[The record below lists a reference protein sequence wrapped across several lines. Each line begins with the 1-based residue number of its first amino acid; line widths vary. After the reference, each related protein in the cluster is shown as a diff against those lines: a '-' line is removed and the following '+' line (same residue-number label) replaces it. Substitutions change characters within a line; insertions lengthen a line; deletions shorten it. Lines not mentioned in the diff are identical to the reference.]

1 MAEVENPIY
10 SAAIYLPVLACLVV
24 LLDIPPL
31 VWHVRNRNLGAAAL
45 VGWIITYNFIA
56 FVNALLWPHNDPRY
70 GFRGYVVCDIEVYV
84 VVAGWTG
91 VSTSLLCIM
100 RSLAKVLDTKNQVVT
115 PRRAQRIRQYLIDA
129 ATCWA
134 LPIVQLGMF
143 DVVKVYRYYIY
154 GISGCVPSLDTSWA
168 SVALIYSW
176 PFAIDLLCAYYAV
189 LIMVRLHRYRSEFS
203 RLVHSHNTTRSRFLR
218 LFILCILFLLGI
230 LPAQTIILWLNIRAR
245 ALGFSWARNH
255 LPENRSKIMPIKP
268 YGALLPDR
276 WTSVVGGFLLF
287 LFFGLGTD
295 ATNMYRSWATK
306 LNPARI
312 FRRNNTRRRAVF
324 YTTTGSSPVS
334 PSAHSMFSYKTYFT
348 SRRSSSSSAG
358 KSHGSRSLCKSPLS
372 FWRASNAGVA
382 ATSPTTDYS
391 RAGSTAPILPLHH
404 LNLHRNPDDDN
415 GNNKVRTLSTAS
427 AAPTIDTAIS
437 TTPLSK
443 TIRKASVGTLAECD
457 DDDDVASVVSSP
469 VDDAKERMSGSG
481 GNAKGRVEGLGIR
494 MDMASPGTGA

>member
-31 VWHVRNRNLGAAAL
+31 VWHVRNRNVGAAAL

-56 FVNALLWPHNDPRY
+56 FINALLWPHNDPRY
-70 GFRGYVVCDIEVYV
+70 GFRGYVVCDVEVYV

-134 LPIVQLGMF
+134 LPLVQLGMF

-154 GISGCVPSLDTSWA
+154 GINGCVPSLDTSWV

-176 PFAIDLLCAYYAV
+176 PFVIDLFCAYYAV
-189 LIMVRLHRYRSEFS
+189 LIIVRLHRYRSEFS

-218 LFILCILFLLGI
+218 LFILCTLFLLGI

-245 ALGFSWARNH
+245 ALSFSWARNH
-255 LPENRSKIMPIKP
+255 WPEHRSSIVPVKP
-268 YGALLPDR
+268 NGILIPDR
-276 WTSVVGGFLLF
+276 WTSLVGGFLLF

-306 LNPARI
+306 LNPTRI
-312 FRRNNTRRRAVF
+312 FRRNTRRRRTVF
-324 YTTTGSSPVS
+324 HTANTTGSPVS

-348 SRRSSSSSAG
+348 SRSNSSAG
-358 KSHGSRSLCKSPLS
+358 KSHASKSLCKSPLS
-372 FWRASNAGVA
+372 FWRASNAG
-382 ATSPTTDYS
+382 ATSPTAENS
-391 RAGSTAPILPLHH
+391 RTSSTAPILPLHH
-404 LNLHRNPDDDN
+404 LNLHRNPNDN
-415 GNNKVRTLSTAS
+415 SNKVRTLSTAS
-427 AAPTIDTAIS
+427 AVPTIDTAIS

-469 VDDAKERMSGSG
+469 MDGAKERDSGSG
-481 GNAKGRVEGLGIR
+481 GDAKGTLEGLGIR